1 MFNFPTRI
9 PDRDSH
15 SPALL
20 DLFLLTLVFFLQQ
33 LSLFWKNS
41 NCVVSVSIDFLQT
54 QKGTPL
60 PIAQLVTI
68 LVWIGKVFVIILET
82 FHGRVALNS
91 VLLQLLMNFVSSR
104 LELMCVSFIVSNLIH
119 LSGLQL
125 LVLLHRNNFFALKE

>member
-1 MFNFPTRI
+1 M
-9 PDRDSH
+9 
-15 SPALL
+15 
-20 DLFLLTLVFFLQQ
+20 
-33 LSLFWKNS
+33 
-41 NCVVSVSIDFLQT
+41 SVSIDFLQT

-60 PIAQLVTI
+60 PIVQLVTI